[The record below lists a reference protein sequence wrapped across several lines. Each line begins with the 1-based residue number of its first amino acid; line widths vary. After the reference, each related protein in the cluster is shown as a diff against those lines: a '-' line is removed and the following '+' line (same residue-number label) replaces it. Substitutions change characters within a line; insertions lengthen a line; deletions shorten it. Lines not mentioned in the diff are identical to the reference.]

1 MWRRWTFLFIAAFV
15 AAADQLS
22 KSWIR
27 ANLLPGESFPEIWRF
42 SIAHVQNTG
51 AVFGLFTNQAFL
63 LTLIAIV
70 GLIVILLFY
79 RYLPQS
85 YVLSTIALGLV
96 FGGALGNLIDRIRFG
111 GVTDFILVRLWD
123 DFYWPA
129 FNIADSAISVGVI
142 VLIVFLLLGLTK
154 KDGSTS

>member
-15 AAADQLS
+15 VAADQLS

-27 ANLLPGESFPEIWRF
+27 ANLLPGESFPEIGRF
-42 SIAHVQNTG
+42 SITHVQNTG
-51 AVFGLFTNQAFL
+51 AAFGLFTNQAFL

-70 GLIVILLFY
+70 GLVVILLFY
-79 RYLPQS
+79 RHLPQS
-85 YVLSTIALGLV
+85 YILSTIALGLV

-111 GVTDFILVRLWD
+111 RVTDFILVRLWD

-129 FNIADSAISVGVI
+129 FNIADSATTVGVI
-142 VLIVFLLLGLTK
+142 ALIVFLLLGLTK
-154 KDGSTS
+154 KDGRTS